1 MTDIS
6 KYVPVQPVTATKD
19 DDDKDTNCLLFQIL
33 IKLGKIETHL
43 SMMTEVDLDTQEE
56 ERH

>member
-1 MTDIS
+1 MTDFN
-6 KYVPVQPVTATKD
+6 KYIPLLPVTETTG

-43 SMMTEVDLDTQEE
+43 SMMTELDLDTQEE
-56 ERH
+56 ERY

>member
-1 MTDIS
+1 MTDFN
-6 KYVPVQPVTATKD
+6 KYIPVLPVTTD
-19 DDDKDTNCLLFQIL
+19 PDDDKDTNCLLFQIL

-43 SMMTEVDLDTQEE
+43 SLMTEVDLDTQEE